1 MSILMAFKMAMKSVW
16 NNKVRSAL
24 TMLGVIIGVAAV
36 IAAVG
41 FAQSCMNT
49 VSSMIEGL
57 GSNVVTAMILD
68 TSARN
73 SIKLDDLQKFADSS
87 AYIDTITPF
96 ITKWAQVR
104 ANGENKN
111 TQIVGGNETYLQLDN
126 LTLRYGRN
134 LSQTDI
140 DNSNKVAI
148 LGSAVAKKLY
158 GDDVKAALGGSIK
171 VEGIEFTI
179 IGVLKSTMNNADGT
193 DDDIVVLPVNVAQ
206 RTLKVSTVTMFLA
219 SATSPDVIDLA
230 TQAVE
235 KYLYGIFKDKDSY
248 FIITQETMLSML
260 DSITG
265 IMMLIIGGVATIS
278 LVVGGIGI
286 MNIMFVSVTERTR
299 EIGIRKAIGAKKKDI
314 MIQFLFEALLLTVI
328 GGIIGIILG
337 VLIIK
342 YVVGAID
349 QLTPVYSKEW
359 IIAAFTI
366 SVSIGVIF
374 GLFPANK
381 AASLNPIE
389 ALRNE

>member
-1 MSILMAFKMAMKSVW
+1 MSILMAFKMAVKSVW

>member
-1 MSILMAFKMAMKSVW
+1 MY
-16 NNKVRSAL
+16 
-24 TMLGVIIGVAAV
+24 
-36 IAAVG
+36 
-41 FAQSCMNT
+41 T

-171 VEGIEFTI
+171 VDGIEFTI

>member
-1 MSILMAFKMAMKSVW
+1 MSIWMAFKMAVKSVW

-87 AYIDTITPF
+87 NYIDTITPF

-111 TQIVGGNETYLQLDN
+111 TQIVGANETYLKLDN

-134 LSQTDI
+134 LSQADV
-140 DNSNKVAI
+140 DNSSKVAI

-158 GDDVKAALGGSIK
+158 GDDPKSALGGSIK
-171 VEGIEFTI
+171 VDGIEFTI

-235 KYLYGIFKDKDSY
+235 KYLYGVFKDKDSY

-299 EIGIRKAIGAKKKDI
+299 EIGIRKAIGAKKRDI

-342 YVVGAID
+342 YIVGSID

-366 SVSIGVIF
+366 SVSIGIIF

>member
-1 MSILMAFKMAMKSVW
+1 MSILMAFKMAVKSVW

-171 VEGIEFTI
+171 VDGIEFTI

>member
-1 MSILMAFKMAMKSVW
+1 MNVLMAFKMAVKSVW

-57 GSNVVTAMILD
+57 GSNVVTAMIID
-68 TSARN
+68 TSTRN
-73 SIKLDDLQKFADSS
+73 SIKVEDLEKFAEESV
-87 AYIDTITPF
+87 YIEKISPF
-96 ITKWAQVR
+96 ITKSVQVR
-104 ANGENKN
+104 GNGNNKY
-111 TQIVGGNETYLQLDN
+111 TTIVGGNETYMEMKGLKLN
-126 LTLRYGRN
+126 YGRN
-134 LSQTDI
+134 LSETDL
-140 DNSNKVAI
+140 DNSSKVALI
-148 LGSAVAKKLY
+148 GSAVAKKLFPNSQS
-158 GDDVKAALGGSIK
+158 DVIGNTMKI
-171 VEGIEFTI
+171 EGIEFKI
-179 IGVLKSTMNNADGT
+179 IGVLKSSMNDADGT
-193 DDDIVVLPVNVAQ
+193 NDDIVVIPVNVAQ
-206 RTLKVSTVTMFLA
+206 RTLKINTVTMFLA
-219 SATSPDVIDLA
+219 SATSAEVIDLA
-230 TQAVE
+230 TQTIE
-235 KYLYGIFKDKDSY
+235 KYLYNIFKDKDSY
-248 FIITQETMLSML
+248 FIMTQETILSML
-260 DSITG
+260 DSITD

-299 EIGIRKAIGAKKKDI
+299 EIGIRKAIGARKKDI
-314 MIQFLFEALLLTVI
+314 LIQFLFEALLLTVI
-328 GGIIGIILG
+328 GGIVGIILG

-349 QLTPVYSKEW
+349 PLVPVYSKEW

-381 AASLNPIE
+381 AASLNPID

>member
-1 MSILMAFKMAMKSVW
+1 M
-16 NNKVRSAL
+16 
-24 TMLGVIIGVAAV
+24 
-36 IAAVG
+36 
-41 FAQSCMNT
+41 
-49 VSSMIEGL
+49 
-57 GSNVVTAMILD
+57 
-68 TSARN
+68 
-73 SIKLDDLQKFADSS
+73 
-87 AYIDTITPF
+87 
-96 ITKWAQVR
+96 
-104 ANGENKN
+104 
-111 TQIVGGNETYLQLDN
+111 QLDN

>member
-1 MSILMAFKMAMKSVW
+1 MSILMAFKMAVKSVW

-235 KYLYGIFKDKDSY
+235 KYLYGVFKDKDSY

>member
-171 VEGIEFTI
+171 VDGIEFTI